1 MTRLTTILTTLY
13 ALYSLPLIS
22 AWTFVWRNATDSPT
36 VEQGTSAQG
45 CKAIDHAK
53 GKNFEFDAEDSLFRI
68 YMYGTPN
75 CTDDNI
81 ERAEDYL
88 AKNSTSPLRAFAV
101 IDLRGS
107 NTSTGGELTP
117 FPGADW
123 FKSSPNS
130 PIVTAMGERLVAE
143 DCGKYRVGPGPQWS
157 EVDRESYQCWQKKL
171 GYTGTDANGWPG
183 KTTWD
188 QLKVPLKDVDNGGG
202 GSSKTAETPSSTST
216 STSTGTGTGTPT
228 STLVPDTDTSS
239 GSRLGGGEIAGIVVG
254 SVAGLGL
261 VGAVV
266 YLARRIRRH
275 SAPVSGDGEPE
286 PGPEGGA
293 VSVGESK
300 KSAREKLPAE
310 VEAHP
315 TKYRR
320 KYVSELP
327 GDTAAAELSDSRRV
341 LELGD
346 SRT

>member
-1 MTRLTTILTTLY
+1 
-13 ALYSLPLIS
+13 
-22 AWTFVWRNATDSPT
+22 
-36 VEQGTSAQG
+36 
-45 CKAIDHAK
+45 
-53 GKNFEFDAEDSLFRI
+53 
-68 YMYGTPN
+68 MYGSPN

-81 ERAEDYL
+81 ENAEDYL

-101 IDLRGS
+101 IDLRGA
-107 NTSTGGELTP
+107 NTSTGGELRP

-143 DCGKYRVGPGPQWS
+143 GCGKYRVGPGPQWS

-188 QLKVPLKDVDNGGG
+188 QLKVPLKSENDGG
-202 GSSKTAETPSSTST
+202 GSSKTTETPSSTSMST
-216 STSTGTGTGTPT
+216 ITSTGTNTGTPT

-239 GSRLGGGEIAGIVVG
+239 GSALGGGEIAGIVVG

-261 VGAVV
+261 VGALI
-266 YLARRIRRH
+266 YLSRRIFRH
-275 SAPVSGDGEPE
+275 RAPTPGDEEPE

-293 VSVGESK
+293 VAIGESK
-300 KSAREKLPAE
+300 KSAREKLPSE
-310 VEAHP
+310 IEANP
-315 TKYRR
+315 AKSQK

-327 GDTAAAELSDSRRV
+327 GDAAAAELSDSRRI
-341 LELGD
+341 LEMGD